1 MFKTVN
7 IKKLML
13 SVCVFPIAV
22 TAVAQ
27 SEVVPD
33 SIPPVSLDGS
43 RYKDFGGF
51 VLDMGPLPVAPPPMI
66 APQLTYRPYG
76 NNNTIKNYNEIF
88 RPGLNVTYDRGTF
101 SGFSPMYS
109 RTGFGGYGLGF
120 NSMPPTLQSASF
132 KLKNGLRITTY
143 GEYDADGNKVRN
155 PAALPWERNNFNGAF
170 EMKSENGNFGIRIEV
185 QRGRNMPY

>member
-1 MFKTVN
+1 M
-7 IKKLML
+7 KKLIL
-13 SVCVFPIAV
+13 SVSVFLV
-22 TAVAQ
+22 TVAAVAQ

-33 SIPPVSLDGS
+33 SIPPISLDGS

-51 VLDMGPLPVAPPPMI
+51 ILDMGPISVAPPPMI
-66 APQLTYRPYG
+66 APQLTYRPYNG
-76 NNNTIKNYNEIF
+76 NNTIKNYNEIF
-88 RPGLNVTYDRGTF
+88 RPGANVTYDRGTYAG
-101 SGFSPMYS
+101 SAPMYS
-109 RTGFGGYGLGF
+109 RTGFGGYGFGF

-185 QRGRNMPY
+185 QRGRDMPY